1 MGMVDVSAKENV
13 FRRAVAKGTLRLNGE
28 SAEAIRFGKV
38 TKGDPLAAG
47 EVAAYLA
54 VKDTPCRIPHCHPVP
69 VTASDVTF
77 EWDGD
82 ALVCTCAVEADY
94 RTGVEMEALS
104 GVTSALLT
112 VWDMVKYLEK
122 DEHGQYP
129 DTVMEDI
136 RVTEKVKGE

>member
-1 MGMVDVSAKENV
+1 MAMADVSAKDCV
-13 FRRAVAKGTLRLNGE
+13 FRRAVAKGTLRLSEG
-28 SAEAIRFGKV
+28 SAEAIRSGKV
-38 TKGDPLAAG
+38 KKGDPLAVA

-54 VKDTPCRIPHCHPVP
+54 VKDTPSRIPHCHPVP
-69 VTASDVTF
+69 VTSSDVTF

-82 ALVCTCAVEADY
+82 ALVCTCAVGADY

-112 VWDMVKYLEK
+112 VWDMVKYMEK
-122 DEHGQYP
+122 DEQGQYP

-136 RVTEKVKGE
+136 RVVEKVKGG